1 MDEQWYCYI
10 GGLNI
15 TKWIEEVSWESNDLD
30 APKSGRDLGGDMHR
44 GKVAEKYK
52 LLFKLVPIKA
62 SDLIPII
69 RALRG
74 EYVTVRTNMLP
85 DDGEVSYSGY
95 NSSRKGGVKAM
106 TTDGI
111 LKHNGVSF
119 NVIER

>member
-1 MDEQWYCYI
+1 MEEWYCYV
-10 GGLNI
+10 GGQNI

-52 LLFKLVPIKA
+52 LLFKLMPIPARDLVPII
-62 SDLIPII
+62 SS
-69 RALRG
+69 LRS
-74 EYVTVRTNMLP
+74 EYVSVRTNMLP
-85 DDGEVSYSGY
+85 EYGEVSYTGY
-95 NSSRKGGVKAM
+95 NSSRKGGCMVM

-111 LKHNGVSF
+111 PKHKDVAF